1 MVPFAKAKEPV
12 PRIEPTP
19 GPLFFVLHDVS
30 ANTYS
35 RTLIPNTN
43 IQNLHHL
50 FQVRPRWYNRIKA
63 TCDRIGVMMIR
74 FKHAKPLVQM
84 VALPQTTRPVR
95 RAVKCFDAE
104 TLSGGEGNTLPT
116 VGEGI
121 TLATGGESNTLG
133 TIARGVGRVAAKA
146 TTGLSTA
153 LVVSTVAAGAAALHL
168 NQTKQ
173 QELNNTCLTALKI
186 RLANQN
192 FDSGD
197 KVQQI
202 RIGCSGQSGNDELK
216 KDIAIGN
223 GVFGIVWS
231 VKNNDTVV
239 IKEQTALCYTFINE
253 IECLTKLK
261 DTGIVPLLKDAYICD
276 TKPGKALENF
286 KNSEITYGYVMEK
299 LDNTLEAYISS
310 LSSDSFQNEKK
321 AIAEEILKI
330 LSTLTTNNI
339 QHRDLHLGNLMVKLN
354 VANRATYDKIY
365 VIDFGQAEYNKTTK
379 PLYSNLVR
387 PPVAIGNIF
396 KFVEQ
401 NTTQIQIKNI
411 KGMFLRGNRHMEL
424 INTFIGLIDE
434 IVQHDVSSKQPIDL
448 NTSKKN

>member
-12 PRIEPTP
+12 PTIEPTP

-95 RAVKCFDAE
+95 RAVECFDAE
-104 TLSGGEGNTLPT
+104 TLSGG
-116 VGEGI
+116 GEGD
-121 TLATGGESNTLG
+121 TLATV
-133 TIARGVGRVAAKA
+133 ARGVGRVAAKA

-153 LVVSTVAAGAAALHL
+153 LVVGSVGAGVVGLHVHRK
-168 NQTKQ
+168 KQ
-173 QELNNTCLTALKI
+173 QELNNTCLTALKK
-186 RLANQN
+186 RFTDQN
-192 FDSGD
+192 FNWGN

-202 RIGCSGQSGNDELK
+202 RVGCTGQSGNDNLQ
-216 KDIAIGN
+216 KDEAIGK
-223 GVFGIVWS
+223 GVFGTVWS
-231 VKNNDTVV
+231 VKNNETVV
-239 IKEQTALCYTFINE
+239 IKEQTALCYIFINE
-253 IECLTKLK
+253 IECLTKLR
-261 DTGIVPLLKDAYICD
+261 DTGIVPLLQDAYICQ

-299 LDNTLEAYISS
+299 LDKTLEAYISS
-310 LSSDSFQNEKK
+310 LSSDTFENEKK

-330 LSTLTTNNI
+330 LSILTTNNI

-354 VANRATYDKIY
+354 VANRAKYDKIY
-365 VIDFGQAEYNKTTK
+365 VIDFGRAEYNKTTK
-379 PLYSNLVR
+379 PIYSNLVI
-387 PPVAIGNIF
+387 PSVATGNIF

-401 NTTQIQIKNI
+401 NMAQIHRKNI
-411 KGMFLRGNRHMEL
+411 KRMFLLGNRYMEL

-434 IVQHDVSSKQPIDL
+434 IVQHAVSSKTT
-448 NTSKKN
+448 N